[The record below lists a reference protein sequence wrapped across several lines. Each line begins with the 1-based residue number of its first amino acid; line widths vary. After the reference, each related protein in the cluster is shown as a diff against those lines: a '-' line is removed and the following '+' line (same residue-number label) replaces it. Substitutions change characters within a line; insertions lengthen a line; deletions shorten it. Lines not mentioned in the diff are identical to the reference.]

1 MRRTAHP
8 GTRLALAMAVLALL
22 AASACGGSSS
32 ASSSDKAKQQACDA
46 RADIQTQITN
56 LGNLPLNLDSVDKA
70 KTALTAIQ
78 TDLNTIKDAAPTV
91 GGDLQKQLEAANAA
105 FVNSVQTVVSNIS
118 TATDLTTVASNL
130 TSAASQLQ
138 SGYQQAFGDIK
149 C

>member
-8 GTRLALAMAVLALL
+8 GTMLALAAAVLALL
-22 AASACGGSSS
+22 AASACGGGSSDS
-32 ASSSDKAKQQACDA
+32 ASDKAKQQACDA

-78 TDLNTIKDAAPTV
+78 TDLNTIKDAAPKV
-91 GGDLQKQLEAANAA
+91 GGDLQKQLETANAA
-105 FVNSVQTVVSNIS
+105 FVNAVQTVVSNIS

-130 TSAASQLQ
+130 TAAASQLQ
-138 SGYQQAFGDIK
+138 SGYQQAFGDVK